1 MRVAVVVVLLVREG
15 VAHAQLVED
24 GVVGVALAVLFE
36 NGLAEQ
42 LGGHLLVGGQVGGVG
57 ETTGVVHG

>member
-1 MRVAVVVVLLVREG
+1 MVVLLVCEG

-24 GVVGVALAVLFE
+24 GVVGVALAVFFE
-36 NGLAEQ
+36 DGLAEH
-42 LGGHLLVGGQVGGVG
+42 LGRHLLVGGQVGGVG